1 MGITTRQMQGGLQPK
16 LKSKHRPLGQNPQ
29 MKIRWIETL
38 TQSFD
43 LIAVAKCEGISPD
56 QVMKVDVMKSAIAR
70 ELVFAAQ
77 LIRAACQSAAS
88 AQCIS
93 VIVPYTWDVLDQNIH
108 IVNPLEA
115 KECRQDLTHAS

>member
-1 MGITTRQMQGGLQPK
+1 MGITTRQMQGVLQPK

-70 ELVFAAQ
+70 ELVFAAHQ
-77 LIRAACQSAAS
+77 GSMPECGF
-88 AQCIS
+88 CS
-93 VIVPYTWDVLDQNIH
+93 VH
-108 IVNPLEA
+108 
-115 KECRQDLTHAS
+115 